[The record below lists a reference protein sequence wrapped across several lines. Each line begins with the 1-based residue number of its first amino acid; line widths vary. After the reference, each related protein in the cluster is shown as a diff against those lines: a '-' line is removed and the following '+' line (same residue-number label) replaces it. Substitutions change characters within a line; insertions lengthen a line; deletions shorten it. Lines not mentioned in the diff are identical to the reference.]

1 MFWLAE
7 GLVYRR
13 QDSIIHSLDPR
24 VKLIISF
31 SLFILSLFSSTI
43 FEFTI
48 LLFAIFLLGALSKVL
63 RRMAKTITF
72 SLTFVIMI
80 FVINLL
86 VGYDLIFS
94 IIISL
99 RFIAIISSSSI
110 FFLTSSPDELDLV
123 MRSLHLPYD
132 LIFAFV
138 TAVRFVP
145 VILLDAVQIIDSQRS
160 RGLEIEKGS
169 IFKRIRNYIPVLI
182 PLIVQSIIRSEELA
196 EAMESRAYG
205 FSKKRTS
212 YYTLHFKRS
221 DYLILC
227 LHFMLVVLFILLVY
241 FFHL

>member
-43 FEFTI
+43 FEFII
-48 LLFAIFLLGALSKVL
+48 LLSVVFILGALSKVL
-63 RRMAKTITF
+63 RRMVKTITF

-80 FVINLL
+80 FIINLL

-205 FSKKRTS
+205 FSKKRAS
-212 YYTLHFKRS
+212 YYTLHFKSR
-221 DYLILC
+221 DYFVLC

>member
-13 QDSIIHSLDPR
+13 QESIIHSLDPR
-24 VKLIISF
+24 VKLVISL
-31 SLFILSLFSSTI
+31 SLFLLSLFSSTI
-43 FEFTI
+43 FEFII
-48 LLFAIFLLGALSKVL
+48 LLSAIFLLGALSKVL
-63 RRMAKTITF
+63 RRMIKTITF
-72 SLTFVIMI
+72 SITFVIMI

-86 VGYDLIFS
+86 VGYGLFFS

-160 RGLEIEKGS
+160 RGLEIEKGN
-169 IFKRIRNYIPVLI
+169 IFKRIRNYIPILI

-212 YYTLHFKRS
+212 YYILHFKRK
-221 DYLILC
+221 DIIVLC
-227 LHFMLVVLFILLVY
+227 LNLTLVVLFILLV
-241 FFHL
+241 

>member
-63 RRMAKTITF
+63 RRMTKTITF

>member
-13 QDSIIHSLDPR
+13 QESIIHSLDPR
-24 VKLIISF
+24 VKLIISL
-31 SLFILSLFSSTI
+31 SLFLLSLFSSTI
-43 FEFTI
+43 FEFII
-48 LLFAIFLLGALSKVL
+48 LLSAIFLLGVLSKVL
-63 RRMAKTITF
+63 RRMIKTITF

-80 FVINLL
+80 FAINLL

-160 RGLEIEKGS
+160 RGLEIEKGN

-212 YYTLHFKRS
+212 YYTLHFKRK
-221 DYLILC
+221 DYFVLC
-227 LHFMLVVLFILLVY
+227 LNLTLVVLFILLIHL
-241 FFHL
+241 FHL

>member
-7 GLVYRR
+7 GLIYRR
-13 QDSIIHSLDPR
+13 QDSFVHSLDPR
-24 VKLIISF
+24 VKLIISL
-31 SLFILSLFSSTI
+31 SLFILSLFSNTI

-48 LLFAIFLLGALSKVL
+48 LLSTIFILGIVSKVF
-63 RRMAKTITF
+63 RRMIKTITF
-72 SLTFVIMI
+72 SLTFVAMI
-80 FVINLL
+80 FLVNLL
-86 VGYDLIFS
+86 VGYELIFS

-145 VILLDAVQIIDSQRS
+145 VILLDALQIIDSQRS
-160 RGLEIEKGS
+160 RGLEIEKGNL
-169 IFKRIRNYIPVLI
+169 FKRIRNYIPVLV

-212 YYTLHFKRS
+212 YYKLSFRRR
-221 DYLILC
+221 DYFALFSC
-227 LHFMLVVLFILLVY
+227 LLFIILFIFLIYY
-241 FFHL
+241 FRV

>member
-7 GLVYRR
+7 GLIYRR
-13 QDSIIHSLDPR
+13 QDSFVHSLDPR
-24 VKLIISF
+24 VKLIISV
-31 SLFILSLFSSTI
+31 SLFILSLFSNTI

-48 LLFAIFLLGALSKVL
+48 LLSTIFILGIVSKVF
-63 RRMAKTITF
+63 RRMIKTITF
-72 SLTFVIMI
+72 SLTFVAMI
-80 FVINLL
+80 FVVNLL
-86 VGYDLIFS
+86 VGYELIFS

-145 VILLDAVQIIDSQRS
+145 VILLDALQIIDSQRS
-160 RGLEIEKGS
+160 RGLEIEKGNL
-169 IFKRIRNYIPVLI
+169 FKRIRNYIPVLV

-212 YYTLHFKRS
+212 YYKLSFRRQ
-221 DYLILC
+221 DYFALFSC
-227 LHFMLVVLFILLVY
+227 LSFIILFILLVY
-241 FFHL
+241 YFRV

>member
-7 GLVYRR
+7 GLIYRR
-13 QDSIIHSLDPR
+13 QDSFVHSLDPR
-24 VKLIISF
+24 VKLIISL
-31 SLFILSLFSSTI
+31 SLFILSLFSNTI
-43 FEFTI
+43 FEFAI
-48 LLFAIFLLGALSKVL
+48 LLSTIFILGIVSKVFM
-63 RRMAKTITF
+63 RMVKTITF
-72 SLTFVIMI
+72 SLTFVAMI
-80 FVINLL
+80 FIINLL
-86 VGYDLIFS
+86 VGYELIFS

-145 VILLDAVQIIDSQRS
+145 VILLDALQIIDSQRS
-160 RGLEIEKGS
+160 RGLEIEKGNL
-169 IFKRIRNYIPVLI
+169 FKRIRNYIPVLV

-212 YYTLHFKRS
+212 YYKLSFRQR
-221 DYLILC
+221 DYFALFSC
-227 LHFMLVVLFILLVY
+227 LLFIILFILLIYY
-241 FFHL
+241 FRV

>member
-7 GLVYRR
+7 GLIYRR
-13 QDSIIHSLDPR
+13 QESIVHSLDPR
-24 VKLIISF
+24 VKLIIS
-31 SLFILSLFSSTI
+31 LSLFVLSLLSSTI
-43 FEFTI
+43 FEFIILLSTI
-48 LLFAIFLLGALSKVL
+48 LLIGIVSKVF
-63 RRMAKTITF
+63 RRMMKTVAF
-72 SLTFVIMI
+72 STSFVVMI

-86 VGYDLIFS
+86 VGYDLVFS
-94 IIISL
+94 TIISL

-160 RGLEIEKGS
+160 RGLEIEKGNL
-169 IFKRIRNYIPVLI
+169 FKRIRNYIPVLV

-205 FSKKRTS
+205 FSKRRTS
-212 YYTLHFKRS
+212 YYTLRFRMR
-221 DYLILC
+221 DYFALFLC
-227 LHFMLVVLFILLVY
+227 LSLAALFIFLTY
-241 FFHL
+241 FLHV

>member
-13 QDSIIHSLDPR
+13 QESIIHSLDPR

-43 FEFTI
+43 FEFII
-48 LLFAIFLLGALSKVL
+48 LLSAIFLLGVLSKVL
-63 RRMAKTITF
+63 RRMIKTITF

-94 IIISL
+94 IVISL

-145 VILLDAVQIIDSQRS
+145 VILLDAIQIIDSQRS
-160 RGLEIEKGS
+160 RGLEIEKGN
-169 IFKRIRNYIPVLI
+169 IFKRIRNYIPILI

-212 YYTLHFKRS
+212 YYTLHFKMK

-227 LHFMLVVLFILLVY
+227 LHLMLVVLFILLVY
-241 FFHL
+241 FLHL

>member
-1 MFWLAE
+1 
-7 GLVYRR
+7 
-13 QDSIIHSLDPR
+13 
-24 VKLIISF
+24 
-31 SLFILSLFSSTI
+31 
-43 FEFTI
+43 
-48 LLFAIFLLGALSKVL
+48 
-63 RRMAKTITF
+63 
-72 SLTFVIMI
+72 
-80 FVINLL
+80 
-86 VGYDLIFS
+86 
-94 IIISL
+94 
-99 RFIAIISSSSI
+99 
-110 FFLTSSPDELDLV
+110 
-123 MRSLHLPYD
+123 
-132 LIFAFV
+132 
-138 TAVRFVP
+138 
-145 VILLDAVQIIDSQRS
+145 AVQIIDSQRS